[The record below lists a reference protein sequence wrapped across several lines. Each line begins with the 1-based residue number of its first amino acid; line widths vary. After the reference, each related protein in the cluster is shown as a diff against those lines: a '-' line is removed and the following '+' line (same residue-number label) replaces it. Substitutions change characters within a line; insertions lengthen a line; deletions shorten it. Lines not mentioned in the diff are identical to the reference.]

1 MYIGLIITLLC
12 AGAALA
18 WWAVCRPA
26 SVMLFE
32 RAGGVLFIAGFALL
46 GFALPMAHSLVQN

>member
-1 MYIGLIITLLC
+1 MYFGLIVTLLC
-12 AGAALA
+12 GGAALS

-32 RAGGVLFIAGFALL
+32 RAGGVLLITGFALL
-46 GFALPMAHSLVQN
+46 GFALPMAHHFVQN